1 MNEQLDDKWQ
11 MIIFDILEGNL
22 PEAEKQSYMKEI
34 EQSPALMHEFNLYKS
49 TYLSPEEE
57 ILFGDKGSLFQIH
70 PLAIKRNNTIR
81 YAVAASLLLM
91 ASAAAFNYFSNRVNH
106 NPESIQQVNS
116 SPIVPAPNAV
126 KPAIQTG
133 KNIAKNN
140 KLAGGG
146 ILPNQKVTETPAEIE
161 NTVFTNPDLAQIMS
175 IAPQSLKPQFLTQEA
190 ITTAYSITMIPEQIG
205 PSGFGKRRSLTYRLL
220 NKSKTMLAN
229 LSLPEIKLKAIKSEN
244 TFIPTIQMN
253 IKTKKEEI
261 IAQIID

>member
-1 MNEQLDDKWQ
+1 MNEQLDEKWQ

-34 EQSPALMHEFNLYKS
+34 EQSPALMHEFNLFKS

-57 ILFGDKGSLFQIH
+57 ILFGDKGSLFQFH

-91 ASAAAFNYFSNRVNH
+91 ASAGAFNYFSNRVNH
-106 NPESIQQVNS
+106 NPNFSLQANKGAI
-116 SPIVPAPNAV
+116 PVPNTV
-126 KPAIQTG
+126 KPETQTG
-133 KNIAKNN
+133 KNIVRNN
-140 KLAGGG
+140 RHDGGG
-146 ILPNQKVTETPAEIE
+146 ILPNQKVTETQAEIE
-161 NTVFTNPDLAQIMS
+161 NTVFTSPDLAQIMS
-175 IAPQSLKPQFLTQEA
+175 IAPQSLKPQFLSQEA